1 MIDRKLDLGP
11 VSKCLATWF
20 TILYYARPWEL
31 ESFLAGADHWRE
43 AAGPDALERQG
54 PYLPLMP
61 V

>member
-11 VSKCLATWF
+11 VSKRLATWP

-31 ESFLAGADHWRE
+31 ERFLAGADYQRE

-54 PYLPLMP
+54 PYLPLTP